1 MFLSAMPSQRLISLG
16 LLVACVIVSFWL
28 LSHSLS
34 SGRDTTAWEW
44 TVGRYPSNPAS
55 DSEAATA
62 ELPPRRRRNV
72 AFATSFVMHG
82 DVYMS
87 FAKTVGQ
94 AMDAEGGDGQYIHLF
109 APEFSFGFQD
119 VIDER
124 NLWTHR
130 GVRGGYEQLIEH
142 VNKSSAEGG
151 VDLIVFGTCEF
162 DMNVW
167 HSDLA
172 IAWNLRAAD
181 DKFKIVCGV
190 HNVDDV
196 NWQRHIPYW
205 ARRNALRLLPIADH
219 VAKTFRD
226 RFATKAEEAEP
237 LLYTAG
243 YDYIPIDV
251 HVPVLDIPNL
261 PAKPLPRYLSK
272 AVIQGTFSV
281 GRRNYPGIF
290 RDLIASLHE
299 DPSAWGY
306 HPLDGRKSFVPDPD
320 SRAPP
325 LQLLL
330 VGSGW
335 LEIPEELAYIVTM
348 HTDLP
353 YNDFYKLIS
362 DSDIVVPAF
371 ADNTYFTVQA
381 SSTMAL
387 ATELN
392 VPILVTNR
400 TRRTYGY
407 IDDTRAVITRPAAM
421 PEVQALKALRTGDA
435 SAFLS
440 SDPADIGHPV
450 GDLEPVR
457 CAVESMMR
465 EGWIRDQ
472 NGWNDWKT
480 GVWQQNRVV
489 AEKILRDMP

>member
-1 MFLSAMPSQRLISLG
+1 
-16 LLVACVIVSFWL
+16 
-28 LSHSLS
+28 
-34 SGRDTTAWEW
+34 
-44 TVGRYPSNPAS
+44 
-55 DSEAATA
+55 
-62 ELPPRRRRNV
+62 
-72 AFATSFVMHG
+72 
-82 DVYMS
+82 
-87 FAKTVGQ
+87 
-94 AMDAEGGDGQYIHLF
+94 MDAEGGDGQHIHLF

-119 VIDER
+119 VIDEQD
-124 NLWTHR
+124 LWTHR
-130 GVRGGYEQLIEH
+130 GVRETHEQLIQH

-151 VDLIVFGTCEF
+151 IDLIVFGTCEF

-167 HSDLA
+167 HNELA
-172 IAWNLRAAD
+172 TAWNLRAAD

-205 ARRNALRLLPIADH
+205 ARRNAIRLLPIADH

-226 RFATKAEEAEP
+226 RFAVKADEAEP

-251 HVPVLDIPNL
+251 HVPVLDVPNL
-261 PAKPLPRYLSK
+261 PVKSLPRHLSK

-281 GRRNYPGIF
+281 GRRNYPAIF

-299 DPSAWGY
+299 DPFAWGY
-306 HPLDGRKSFVPDPD
+306 HPLDGRKSFVPAPD
-320 SRAPP
+320 SAAPP
-325 LQLLL
+325 FQLLL

-348 HTDLP
+348 HTELP

-362 DSDIVVPAF
+362 DCDIVVPAF

-400 TRRTYGY
+400 TRHAYGY
-407 IDDTRAVITRPAAM
+407 IDDSRAVITRPAAM
-421 PEVQALKALRTGDA
+421 PEVQALKALRAGDA

-440 SDPADIGHPV
+440 SDPADIGQPI

-457 CAVESMMR
+457 DAVEAMMR
-465 EGWIRDQ
+465 EGWIRGKT
-472 NGWNDWKT
+472 GWDDWKA
-480 GVWQQNRVV
+480 GVWQKNRVV